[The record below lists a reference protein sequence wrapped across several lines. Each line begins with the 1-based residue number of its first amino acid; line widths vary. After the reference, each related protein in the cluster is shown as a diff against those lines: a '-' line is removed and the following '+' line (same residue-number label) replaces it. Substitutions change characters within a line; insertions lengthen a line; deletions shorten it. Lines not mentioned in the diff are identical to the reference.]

1 MATGKMTERGTVIK
15 NANWE
20 RKNVGHQAGLVC
32 NWCYKWKTN
41 VRLVVVECN
50 HWAFDEML
58 VPLCKEC
65 EAR

>member
-50 HWAFDEML
+50 HWHLMK
-58 VPLCKEC
+58 C
-65 EAR
+65 